1 MALDLK
7 VRQASSLSLNGIRQA
22 GSLSYLRD
30 SPKSS
35 GIGRKALGTE
45 SFDRQ
50 RRRQIVREQGVRF
63 YSNALRLVR
72 RLGILET
79 E

>member
-30 SPKSS
+30 SPDSS
-35 GIGRKALGTE
+35 AIGRSSIQHT
-45 SFDRQ
+45 
-50 RRRQIVREQGVRF
+50 V
-63 YSNALRLVR
+63 
-72 RLGILET
+72 
-79 E
+79 